1 MACITFEETLHCP
14 VDAQRMFHA
23 MFLDAHNL
31 MPKIMPHAVKS
42 VDFVSGD
49 GGSGSIQQ
57 VNFCEGGPVK
67 YVKNRL
73 DSKDK
78 AHFECNYTVI
88 ESDAFGDTVDHI
100 SNEIKFEV
108 APGGGC
114 ICKSKSS
121 YYPKAGAILNEDEL
135 KVRRQRSKGLY
146 KIVQDY
152 LVENPDVYA

>member
-1 MACITFEETLHCP
+1 MACITFEETLHCL
-14 VDAQRMFHA
+14 VDAHRMFHA

-49 GGSGSIQQ
+49 GDSGSIQQ
-57 VNFCEGGPVK
+57 VNFCEGSLVK
-67 YVKNRL
+67 YVMNRL

-78 AHFECNYTVI
+78 DNFECNYTVI
-88 ESDAFGDTVDHI
+88 ESDAFGDAVDHI

-108 APGGGC
+108 DPVGGC

-121 YYPKAGAILNEDEL
+121 YYPKAGAVLNEDEL
-135 KVRRQRSKGLY
+135 K
-146 KIVQDY
+146 I
-152 LVENPDVYA
+152 

>member
-14 VDAQRMFHA
+14 VAAHRMFHA

-57 VNFCEGGPVK
+57 VNFCE
-67 YVKNRL
+67 

-78 AHFECNYTVI
+78 DNFECNYTVI
-88 ESDAFGDTVDHI
+88 ESDAFGDAVDHI

-108 APGGGC
+108 DPVGGC

-121 YYPKAGAILNEDEL
+121 YYPKAGAVLNEDDL
-135 KVRRQRSKGLY
+135 KVRRERSKGLY

-152 LVENPDVYA
+152 LIENPVVYA

>member
-1 MACITFEETLHCP
+1 MACITFEETVHCP
-14 VDAQRMFHA
+14 VEAHRMFHA

-78 AHFECNYTVI
+78 DNFECNYTVI
-88 ESDAFGDTVDHI
+88 ESDAFGDKVDHI
-100 SNEIKFEV
+100 SNKIKFEV
-108 APGGGC
+108 SPGGGC
-114 ICKSKSS
+114 ICKLKSS
-121 YYPKAGAILNEDEL
+121 YHPKAGAVLNEDEI
-135 KVRRQRSKGLY
+135 KARRESSKGLY
-146 KIVQDY
+146 KLVQDY
-152 LVENPDVYA
+152 LVENPRVYA

>member
-1 MACITFEETLHCP
+1 MACITFEETLHYP
-14 VDAQRMFHA
+14 VAAHRMFHA

-57 VNFCEGGPVK
+57 VNFCQGSPVK

-78 AHFECNYTVI
+78 DNFECNYTVI

-114 ICKSKSS
+114 IL
-121 YYPKAGAILNEDEL
+121 LNEDEL